1 MVPPDND
8 VVVIVN
14 CAVIVRVR
22 FTIALCAGEPAS
34 VALNVS
40 GVPVT
45 AMAGVPL
52 IAPVEAFSV
61 NPVGSVPRISCQ
73 LHAPVPPVLASVC
86 EYAVFTM
93 PLASAVV
100 VITRGGATNRIRF
113 AVAVCCGIAESFT
126 VTATVLLPAVAGVPP
141 ISPVEA
147 LIERFAGNP
156 VADQVKDPVPPLAL
170 SVAL

>member
-100 VITRGGATNRIRF
+100 VQRRAPFRI
-113 AVAVCCGIAESFT
+113 VVSD
-126 VTATVLLPAVAGVPP
+126 VLLPARPAATLLHLHFSACSSSFCTASTQQPA
-141 ISPVEA
+141 SC
-147 LIERFAGNP
+147 RF
-156 VADQVKDPVPPLAL
+156 
-170 SVAL
+170 